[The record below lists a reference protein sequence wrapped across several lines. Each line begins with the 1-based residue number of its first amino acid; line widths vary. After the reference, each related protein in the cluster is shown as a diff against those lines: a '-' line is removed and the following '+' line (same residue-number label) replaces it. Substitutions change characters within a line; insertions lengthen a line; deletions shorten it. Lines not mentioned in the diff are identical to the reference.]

1 MVAIRIKIFLRE
13 GHQASKKEQLFKMV
27 KWQPH
32 GLGITTWVIKYPHI
46 KKNAQHGNTPY
57 YRASRPLSNS
67 MLNWFVNILL
77 GALIT
82 LAILAVI
89 QIAANYMH
97 YGWY

>member
-1 MVAIRIKIFLRE
+1 
-13 GHQASKKEQLFKMV
+13 MV
-27 KWQPH
+27 KWQPP
-32 GLGITTWVIKYPHI
+32 GLGITTWMIKYPHI

>member
-1 MVAIRIKIFLRE
+1 MHSTEIPPV
-13 GHQASKKEQLFKMV
+13 
-27 KWQPH
+27 
-32 GLGITTWVIKYPHI
+32 
-46 KKNAQHGNTPY
+46 

-67 MLNWFVNILL
+67 MLNWFINILL

-89 QIAANYMH
+89 QIAANYMQ

>member
-1 MVAIRIKIFLRE
+1 
-13 GHQASKKEQLFKMV
+13 MV

-32 GLGITTWVIKYPHI
+32 GLGITGLMIKYPHI
-46 KKNAQHGNTPY
+46 KKNAQHGNTPC

-67 MLNWFVNILL
+67 MLNWFINILL

-89 QIAANYMH
+89 QIAANYMQ